1 MMQAPNPLESF
12 LSHRSQNFFSTRT
25 LGVSALLAAL
35 LALSATAAH
44 ALDLTVEVTGIRSN
58 KGEVLAGLFVD
69 TESWLKKPLRG
80 ERVVAGERV
89 LLVFRDLPA
98 GRYALTV
105 FHDENSNGKL
115 DSNLMGM
122 PIEPLGFSRDAKG
135 NMGPAKFDDAAL
147 LLDADTTVKVTLQ

>member
-1 MMQAPNPLESF
+1 MSP
-12 LSHRSQNFFSTRT
+12 RSSKIFRARA
-25 LGVSALLAAL
+25 LGVSALLASL
-35 LALSATAAH
+35 LALGANTAY
-44 ALDLTVEVTGIRSN
+44 ALDLTVEVSGARSN

-69 TESWLKKPLRG
+69 AEQWLKKPLRG
-80 ERVVAGERV
+80 ERVTAGERV

-98 GRYALTV
+98 GRYAVTA

-122 PIEPLGFSRDAKG
+122 PIERLGYSRDAKG

-147 LLDADTTVKVTLQ
+147 LLDVDTTVKVTLQ